1 MNMMIFDKIKSQ
13 LAQKEKKNI
22 INNFFSLTA
31 LQLSN
36 YIIPLL
42 VLPYLARVLG
52 PEKFGLTAFAQAF
65 VFYFILITDFGF
77 NLSATREISINRDS
91 KENISKIFSA
101 VMIIKTFLL
110 LVSFIILM
118 LLVYFVNKFST
129 DWNLYLLTFLSV
141 IGSVLFPQWFY
152 QGIEKMK
159 FITIITIGTRVIFT
173 VFILLFVKKTSD
185 YLLYSFL
192 NSAGFLISGLIGFIV
207 SFSLFKVKFRF
218 LLFSEIR
225 FHFSQGWHIFLS
237 TISISLYTTS
247 NSVLLGFFTNY
258 SIVGYYTVAE
268 KLFKVFQFMGMPF
281 FQAFFPHFSKL
292 YHENKTRA
300 IDSFNKIFKL
310 TILFSSILALMLFFL
325 ASPLLI
331 LVFGCKYENSVYV
344 FSMLSFILIPGLGN
358 YMLGI
363 QGMINFGYQEALSKI
378 IIIFGLFHIVL
389 VSLAIILW
397 GINAVPFVWFMTEG
411 LIFMSE
417 YYYLKKRNFIY
428 SFLKLG

>member
-1 MNMMIFDKIKSQ
+1 
-13 LAQKEKKNI
+13 
-22 INNFFSLTA
+22 
-31 LQLSN
+31 
-36 YIIPLL
+36 
-42 VLPYLARVLG
+42 
-52 PEKFGLTAFAQAF
+52 
-65 VFYFILITDFGF
+65 
-77 NLSATREISINRDS
+77 
-91 KENISKIFSA
+91 
-101 VMIIKTFLL
+101 
-110 LVSFIILM
+110 
-118 LLVYFVNKFST
+118 
-129 DWNLYLLTFLSV
+129 
-141 IGSVLFPQWFY
+141 
-152 QGIEKMK
+152 
-159 FITIITIGTRVIFT
+159 
-173 VFILLFVKKTSD
+173 
-185 YLLYSFL
+185 
-192 NSAGFLISGLIGFIV
+192 
-207 SFSLFKVKFRF
+207 
-218 LLFSEIR
+218 
-225 FHFSQGWHIFLS
+225 
-237 TISISLYTTS
+237 
-247 NSVLLGFFTNY
+247 
-258 SIVGYYTVAE
+258 
-268 KLFKVFQFMGMPF
+268 MGMPF

-363 QGMINFGYQEALSKI
+363 QGMINFGYQDALSKI

>member
-1 MNMMIFDKIKSQ
+1 MIFDKIKSQ
-13 LAQKEKKNI
+13 LVQKEKKNI
-22 INNFFSLTA
+22 LNNFFSLTV

-91 KENISKIFSA
+91 KENISRIFSA
-101 VMIIKTFLL
+101 VVIIKTFLL
-110 LVSFIILM
+110 LISFIM
-118 LLVYFVNKFST
+118 LLLLIYFVPIFST
-129 DWNLYLLTFLSV
+129 DRTLYLLTFLSV

-159 FITIITIGTRVIFT
+159 FITIITVGTRVIFT

-207 SFSLFKVKFRF
+207 SFSLFKVKFRS

-225 FHFSQGWHIFLS
+225 FHFLQGWHIFLS

-258 SIVGYYTVAE
+258 SIVGYYTAAE

-281 FQAFFPHFSKL
+281 FQAIFPYFSKL
-292 YHENKTRA
+292 YNENKIRA
-300 IDSFNKIFKL
+300 IDSFNKIFYF
-310 TILFSSILALMLFFL
+310 TMLFSSILSLVLFFL
-325 ASPLLI
+325 SHPLI
-331 LVFGCKYENSVYV
+331 IFIFGSKFENSVFI
-344 FSMLSFILIPGLGN
+344 FSILSFILIPGLGN

-363 QGMINFGYQEALSKI
+363 QGMINFGFKEVLSKI
-378 IIIFGLFHIVL
+378 IISFGFLHIAL
-389 VSLAIILW
+389 VSVAIILW
-397 GINAVPFVWFMTEG
+397 GIKAVPFVWLMTESF
-411 LIFMSE
+411 IFMYE
-417 YYYLKKRNFIY
+417 YYFLKKRNFLI
-428 SFLKLG
+428 SLIKI